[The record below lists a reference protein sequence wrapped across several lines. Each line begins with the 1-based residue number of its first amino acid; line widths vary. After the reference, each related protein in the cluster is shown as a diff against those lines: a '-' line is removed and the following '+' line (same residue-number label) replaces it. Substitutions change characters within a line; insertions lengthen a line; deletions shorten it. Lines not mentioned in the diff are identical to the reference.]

1 MKIIKECIQNININ
15 SWANGRTGR
24 RRAKEMNISKTIKT
38 DEAIKLIAK
47 ENYILSDEE
56 IKIIIDKAEL
66 EPFNKQD
73 IEYQRTLENDRDYDF
88 WSCMVNKGIE
98 YMKILEV
105 EERKDFYNGHF
116 KEEIK
121 AKKEAIRD
129 EIKSQ
134 FDNLLFYKQR

>member
-1 MKIIKECIQNININ
+1 MNIN
-15 SWANGRTGR
+15 
-24 RRAKEMNISKTIKT
+24 KTLKT
-38 DEAIKLIAK
+38 DEAIKLLAK
-47 ENYILSDEE
+47 EEYILNDEE

-73 IEYQRTLENDRDYDF
+73 IEYKRALNNDKNYYY
-88 WSCMVNKGIE
+88 WSYMVSKSID

-105 EERKDFYNGHF
+105 EERKEFINGYF

-121 AKKEAIRD
+121 AKQEAIRN

-134 FDNLLFYKQR
+134 FDNLLFYK

>member
-1 MKIIKECIQNININ
+1 
-15 SWANGRTGR
+15 
-24 RRAKEMNISKTIKT
+24 
-38 DEAIKLIAK
+38 
-47 ENYILSDEE
+47 
-56 IKIIIDKAEL
+56 
-66 EPFNKQD
+66 
-73 IEYQRTLENDRDYDF
+73 
-88 WSCMVNKGIE
+88 MVNKGIE

-134 FDNLLFYKQR
+134 FDNLLFYK

>member
-1 MKIIKECIQNININ
+1 MNIN
-15 SWANGRTGR
+15 
-24 RRAKEMNISKTIKT
+24 KTLKT

-88 WSCMVNKGIE
+88 WSCMVSKGIE

-105 EERKDFYNGHF
+105 EERKEFFNGHF

-121 AKKEAIRD
+121 AKQEAIRD

-134 FDNLLFYKQR
+134 FDNLLFYK

>member
-1 MKIIKECIQNININ
+1 MNIN
-15 SWANGRTGR
+15 
-24 RRAKEMNISKTIKT
+24 KTIKT

-88 WSCMVNKGIE
+88 WSCMVNKWIE

-134 FDNLLFYKQR
+134 FDNLLFYK

>member
-1 MKIIKECIQNININ
+1 MNIN
-15 SWANGRTGR
+15 
-24 RRAKEMNISKTIKT
+24 KTLKT
-38 DEAIKLIAK
+38 DEAIKLLAK
-47 ENYILSDEE
+47 EEYSLNDEE

-73 IEYQRTLENDRDYDF
+73 IEYKRALNNNRDYDF

-105 EERKDFYNGHF
+105 EERKEFFNGHF

-121 AKKEAIRD
+121 AKKEEISNK
-129 EIKSQ
+129 IKSQ
-134 FDNLLFYKQR
+134 FDNLLFYK